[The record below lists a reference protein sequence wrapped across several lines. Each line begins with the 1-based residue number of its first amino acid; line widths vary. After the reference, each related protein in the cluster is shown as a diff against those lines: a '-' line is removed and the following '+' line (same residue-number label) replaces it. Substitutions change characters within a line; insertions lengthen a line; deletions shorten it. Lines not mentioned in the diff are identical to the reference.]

1 MFTNKDG
8 ALVGDDVIK
17 EENQTELDG
26 EVVSE
31 KSGVGDGGD
40 SYRSINIR

>member
-1 MFTNKDG
+1 MLTNKVS

-40 SYRSINIR
+40 SYHEV